1 MTVSDAAGGAVLT
14 TPDYLMKTKER
25 ETGEISSEMIM
36 MMTFLTSMLMTQLRG
51 ESLTLTSLYVI
62 FVASSQMSVLIYS
75 EIEGGKLSLN
85 AEQSTQLTDTPE
97 ARFGYPRSQSS

>member
-1 MTVSDAAGGAVLT
+1 MTDSDAAGGAVLT
-14 TPDYLMKTKER
+14 TPDYLMKARER
-25 ETGEISSEMIM
+25 ETGEISSEMM

-51 ESLTLTSLYVI
+51 ESLTLTSIYVL

-97 ARFGYPRSQSS
+97 ARLGYPRSQSS

>member
-1 MTVSDAAGGAVLT
+1 
-14 TPDYLMKTKER
+14 
-25 ETGEISSEMIM
+25 M

-51 ESLTLTSLYVI
+51 ESLTLTSIYVL

-75 EIEGGKLSLN
+75 KIEGGKLSLN

-97 ARFGYPRSQSS
+97 ARLGYPRSQSS

>member
-1 MTVSDAAGGAVLT
+1 
-14 TPDYLMKTKER
+14 
-25 ETGEISSEMIM
+25 M

-51 ESLTLTSLYVI
+51 ESLTLTSLYVL
-62 FVASSQMSVLIYS
+62 FVASSQISVLIYS

-97 ARFGYPRSQSS
+97 ARLGYPRSQSS